1 MSELKWS
8 YGVTTVPSRQH
19 GFLKLTLES
28 LAKAGFP
35 KPRLFVDGDM
45 PFVGNKPLPD
55 WPEYIGWEVTSRS
68 PTIRPMGN
76 WWLALWELFIREPHA
91 DRYAIFQDDILCCSN
106 LREYL
111 EREFPECGYLN
122 LITFPTNLLGVA
134 SETPEGWFKALKR
147 GKGGQGLVFD
157 QAAVAALLMEMR
169 VLRRL
174 QDSVRG
180 HRSLDGTVRDAL
192 YNAGFTEWVHNP
204 SLLDHLGAKGKT
216 SMPDGKPQPT
226 IKSFLG
232 EDYNPLAVLERS
244 ES

>member
-8 YGVTTVPSRQH
+8 YGVTTVPSRAD

-28 LAKAGFP
+28 LTKAGFP
-35 KPRLFVDGDM
+35 KPRLFVDQSPPTTFWSQYGHLEISFRD
-45 PFVGNKPLPD
+45 
-55 WPEYIGWEVTSRS
+55 

-76 WWLALWELFIREPHA
+76 WWLALWELFIREPNA
-91 DRYAIFQDDILCCSN
+91 NRYAIFQDDILCCSN

-122 LITFPTNLLGVA
+122 LITFPTNLVGVA
-134 SETPEGWFKALKR
+134 SETPEGWFKAPRQGR
-147 GKGGQGLVFD
+147 GAQGLVFD

-174 QDSVRG
+174 QDTIRG

-192 YNAGFTEWVHNP
+192 YNTGVTEWVHNP

-226 IKSFLG
+226 INSFLG
-232 EDYNPLAVLERS
+232 EQYNPLTILE
-244 ES
+244 ESKS